1 MFRLQWKNA
10 IKKCRN
16 YSIKSGIGKI
26 PQQNPVLPSE
36 AEVLII
42 GGGVAGCYT
51 LYHLAKRGVKAV
63 LLERFELTSGTT
75 WHTNGLM
82 WRIRPNDTDIQ

>member
-10 IKKCRN
+10 VKKCRN
-16 YSIKSGIGKI
+16 YSVKSGTGQIR
-26 PQQNPVLPSE
+26 QQNSVLPSE
-36 AEVLII
+36 ADVAII
-42 GGGVAGCYT
+42 GGGVAGSYS

-63 LLERFELTSGTT
+63 LLERFKITSGTT